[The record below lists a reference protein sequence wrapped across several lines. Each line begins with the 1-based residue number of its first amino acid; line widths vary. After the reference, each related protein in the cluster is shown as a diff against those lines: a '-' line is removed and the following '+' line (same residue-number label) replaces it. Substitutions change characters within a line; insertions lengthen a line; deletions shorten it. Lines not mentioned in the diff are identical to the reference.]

1 MLFGRQTPIS
11 DPRLG
16 SQCVCV
22 RWLEAAAV
30 PNPCLPLVETDVGM
44 CLQVVSQQ
52 VVHWADSMWLYNSI
66 DIIQESIQGFTWQ
79 EVFLYSLEGWLL
91 A

>member
-1 MLFGRQTPIS
+1 
-11 DPRLG
+11 
-16 SQCVCV
+16 
-22 RWLEAAAV
+22 
-30 PNPCLPLVETDVGM
+30 M